1 MPDDNGGQFGSG
13 LNFGS
18 DQQSQPSPAP
28 SSSGG
33 SLFGAH
39 YAAPDPSTSP
49 LDQSADLLTQRVK
62 RANQIATNPLA
73 QVFAPEQVQA
83 ARDFVPKAVEQL
95 QTVQKQKADIAAGRQ
110 QAQMLGLDPG
120 EVSDQATR
128 EDRIAAAQQ
137 RALGGDLKAFQGL
150 QAVEPKAAEAIQ
162 DQVHSAIS
170 RNLDT
175 AQSAFDSLSNVKT
188 QDEYAAKLASMRNA
202 GDLKNLEALG
212 LKMPGQLNAFNAAKG
227 REAEALRNAR
237 IGVDTIRQRLEDR
250 NTYQPMPEAEAKTY
264 TGRLTTA
271 YGDKFDNGT
280 WSRNSA
286 AGTRGYVVN
295 GAANPSD
302 LGRTFTL
309 GSADQRKQLGDQ
321 ADGLVPKD
329 EREKYRDFNRTY
341 RLATT
346 DAKGNP
352 LPAGAINTNPNVQQ
366 GIAEGLASML
376 RGGSGGANIGLL
388 KIETNKRGFIQGL
401 IDKISTEKAAAINE
415 LKGADVNPYLS
426 KLTQGQIRDVMD
438 VLKQYNDQSFGNRMN
453 TVAERA
459 GALGFDSSAVGFAKG
474 EGGAIE
480 DAVERGRQ
488 AQIARMT
495 PSHQAIGGGD
505 GVFQIGAQRP
515 GAGAT
520 STPEG
525 SNKTTQLPG
534 APALRTPVQ
543 QSGGAPPPS
552 PPAGTP
558 MTTGAAS
565 SAGGPAG
572 GGGGPSPTGPM
583 RPDGTPSPPVGG
595 STPGRSG
602 LPPGMK
608 LDNPQAL
615 DAAANRTIQI
625 ESGFKPGQ
633 KTGSYVGLGQWSKAE
648 MLRHGITDPDD
659 VEQTR
664 TALKADM
671 QDRAAKLAKDG
682 FPATAA
688 NVYLMHQQGEAGL
701 EAHLRNPDGNAWEN
715 LKPYYRTD
723 SLAKQAVWGN
733 MTPQM
738 RAQFPNGVG
747 SVTSGDFTRLWE
759 ARYNGTDSPGAGDRE
774 GAQNI
779 AYGLAKRDRPPRM
792 TEAETV
798 SKNYDEMPW
807 YKKAVA
813 GLLFGRD
820 AEGGVEAAKQY
831 GPEGGSIVGA
841 AAGGMAGPAGVIG
854 GGAAGGAAGQ
864 SLKDWFRGNPQNP
877 TEIAKQG
884 ALGGVL
890 GVAPE
895 GRPIVGALA
904 RIGGAGTVE
913 GGAKAIEGGD
923 AGDVAEAATQG
934 ATGAAVG
941 EAFGRALGMVGHKVW
956 NLFSPDAKTA
966 VQTAAKKFSEADEVL
981 KTEPSKIT
989 SAAGSAPNPKY
1000 DAADRARTEAETVLK
1015 DAGLKPDEAAYA
1027 HKVSSEGV
1035 PAREAEVT
1043 RPGAVERAR
1052 IGAGYQQIESEVG
1065 ATGVGAPKAVQRT
1078 IVPGTPKVPYAETY
1092 PENGIYYVDPAK
1104 VDAAWSRDKSFY
1116 VGPAG
1121 GGETASQAKYDSA
1134 KQFLRGAKEFNAPE
1148 LGVQTNGSVGF
1159 TDGRHR
1165 FAALRDMSNG
1175 RAVPV
1180 AMDPQSAANA
1190 AKAGY
1195 ITSGPRNGGPT
1206 LTDGPMAVAQTA
1218 KMSPAMQNTAERAE
1232 MAITAPAKNWQ
1243 EKWVQLKDARSALL
1257 DLERD
1262 AMTSTTAGRTQSAQD
1277 YRALADG
1284 VRKQQEKAANYVFG
1298 SEGGKAVIGRLK
1310 ALDTRYA
1317 RLMNAT
1323 NGMQLDQAAALKGE
1337 AGRQADRAFRAFA
1350 QDDKLALRAWDAMRV
1365 KAGTASADTEK
1376 SILSQIRLENVP
1388 VIGKYLAAGKSA
1400 LDLSKWAREKAA
1412 GNPAKFEDLVPELA
1426 AAKAE
1431 RARTGRTVRN
1441 VAGMA
1446 GARLGVE
1453 ATQP

>member
-1 MPDDNGGQFGSG
+1 MPDDNNGQFGSG
-13 LNFGS
+13 LSLGS
-18 DQQSQPSPAP
+18 DQQSQPSQ
-28 SSSGG
+28 SGG
-33 SLFGAH
+33 FRSSFADSLPGPH
-39 YAAPDPSTSP
+39 YTAPDPSTSP

-62 RANQIATNPLA
+62 RANQVATNPWA
-73 QVFAPEQVQA
+73 QIFAPEQVQA

-95 QTVQKQKADIAAGRQ
+95 QTIQKQKADIAAGRQ

-137 RALGGDLKAFQGL
+137 RALNGDIRAFQGL

-162 DQVHSAIS
+162 DQVHSAVS

-175 AQSAFDSLSNVKT
+175 AQNAFDSLSNVKT
-188 QDEYAAKLASMRNA
+188 QDEYAAKLAAMRDA

-212 LKMPGQLNAFNAAKG
+212 LKMPGQLDAFNAAKG

-329 EREKYRDFNRTY
+329 EREKYRNFNRTY
-341 RLATT
+341 KLATT

-352 LPAGAINTNPNVQQ
+352 LSAGAINTNPNVQQ
-366 GIAEGLASML
+366 GVAEGLASML

-459 GALGFDSSAVGFAKG
+459 GALGFDSSAIGFAKG
-474 EGGAIE
+474 EGGAVE
-480 DAVERGRQ
+480 DAIERGRQ

-520 STPEG
+520 GTPEG
-525 SNKTTQLPG
+525 SDKTTQLPG

-543 QSGGAPPPS
+543 QSNGS

-558 MTTGAAS
+558 LTAGVAGSAS
-565 SAGGPAG
+565 GPAG
-572 GGGGPSPTGPM
+572 GGPAPPTGGP
-583 RPDGTPSPPVGG
+583 
-595 STPGRSG
+595 TPGRSG

-608 LDNPQAL
+608 LDNPQAF

-625 ESGFKPGQ
+625 ESGFKPSQ
-633 KTGSYVGLGQWSKAE
+633 KTGSYVGLGQWSKGE

-659 VEQTR
+659 VEQNR
-664 TALKADM
+664 TALKTDM
-671 QDRAAKLAKDG
+671 QDRAAKLTKDG

-701 EAHLRNPDGNAWEN
+701 EAHLRNPDGVAWQN

-738 RAQFPNGVG
+738 RAEAGGDVNK
-747 SVTSGDFTRLWE
+747 VTSGDFTRLWE
-759 ARYNGTDSPGAGDRE
+759 ARYNGTDAPTGAAV
-774 GAQNI
+774 GARM
-779 AYGLAKRDRPPRM
+779 LASGSTEPPPLSANQRAPRM

-841 AAGGMAGPAGVIG
+841 VAGGMAGGAGVVG
-854 GGAAGGAAGQ
+854 GGAAGGAGGQ
-864 SLKDWFRGNPQNP
+864 ILKDWFSGSPQDP

-895 GRPIVGALA
+895 GRPVVGALT
-904 RIGGAGTVE
+904 RTLGAGAVE
-913 GGAKAIEGGD
+913 GGAKAVQGGD

-956 NLFSPDAKTA
+956 SMFSPDAQTA
-966 VQTAAKKFSEADEVL
+966 IQSAAKKFYDANEVL
-981 KTEPSKIT
+981 KTEPNKIPG
-989 SAAGSAPNPKY
+989 AAGKPAIDNPKY
-1000 DAADRARTEAETVLK
+1000 VTAQTASDEAETVLK
-1015 DAGLKPDEAAYA
+1015 DAGLKPEEAAYA
-1027 HKVSSEGV
+1027 HKVTAEGV
-1035 PAREAEVT
+1035 PQREAALN
-1043 RPGAVERAR
+1043 RPGAIEASK
-1052 IGAGYQQIESEVG
+1052 IGAGYRGIEEDIQG
-1065 ATGVGAPKAVQRT
+1065 ARKQYPTANLLGSD
-1078 IVPGTPKVPYAETY
+1078 VPGGRLK
-1092 PENGIYYVDPAK
+1092 G
-1104 VDAAWSRDKSFY
+1104 
-1116 VGPAG
+1116 GPI
-1121 GGETASQAKYDSA
+1121 E
-1134 KQFLRGAKEFNAPE
+1134 
-1148 LGVQTNGSVGF
+1148 
-1159 TDGRHR
+1159 
-1165 FAALRDMSNG
+1165 
-1175 RAVPV
+1175 
-1180 AMDPQSAANA
+1180 A
-1190 AKAGY
+1190 AKAGNM
-1195 ITSGPRNGGPT
+1195 SGS
-1206 LTDGPMAVAQTA
+1206 L
-1218 KMSPAMQNTAERAE
+1218 QNIAERTE
-1232 MAITAPAKNWQ
+1232 SEITQPADNWRI
-1243 EKWVQLKDARSALL
+1243 KWQQLQQTRSKLL
-1257 DLERD
+1257 ELERD
-1262 AMTSTTAGRTQSAQD
+1262 ALTSTSPFRTQVGSD
-1277 YRALADG
+1277 LRTLADT
-1284 VRKQQEKAANYVFG
+1284 VRTQQNSVANYVFG
-1298 SEGGKAVIGRLK
+1298 KKGGAAVISHLQT
-1310 ALDTRYA
+1310 LDTRYA
-1317 RLMNAT
+1317 TLMNAT
-1323 NGMQLDQAAALKGE
+1323 NGGKLEEAARLTGE
-1337 AGRQADRAFRAFA
+1337 EGRAADKAFRAFA
-1350 QDDKLALRAWDAMRV
+1350 QNDNMATSAWATLRARAMGGRV
-1365 KAGTASADTEK
+1365 EEIDKGIYHFLRLDT
-1376 SILSQIRLENVP
+1376 VP
-1388 VIGKYLAAGKSA
+1388 VLGKTFAAASYA
-1400 LDLSKWAREKAA
+1400 LNLGRWMRDKAA
-1412 GNPAKFEDLVPELA
+1412 GAPAKFEDFVPEL
-1426 AAKAE
+1426 KN
-1431 RARTGRTVRN
+1431 ARLAGGRTVRN
-1441 VAGMA
+1441 AAGYA
-1446 GARLGVE
+1446 GARIGVE
-1453 ATQP
+1453 AAQP